1 MARGEIVKS
10 CEMYV
15 TRYKI
20 INQKLYCYV
29 ELDNRHR
36 SLQSVSLLRTA
47 QLHAR
52 TFLFG
57 DSDPC
62 ASPNKQRNDNT
73 SGISIACPP
82 PCTGRKAALSYSSH
96 TPFQCSLIGY
106 ET

>member
-29 ELDNRHR
+29 ELDNRHS

-82 PCTGRKAALSYSSH
+82 PVHRPQSRPELQLSY
-96 TPFQCSLIGY
+96 PFPVFTYWL
-106 ET
+106 